1 MRLLARIR
9 GWIAYRR
16 DKKSFHG
23 HLRQLEQKLK
33 DIEAARLRISAEI
46 SLAKIEAAED
56 LRRVTASLSR
66 LQEIAD
72 RSDTIAK
79 KQAATI
85 EAMQDQLNTA
95 NDLTIPTLVA
105 AHQLVLHRLE
115 QDSQV
120 MALRRGAMAAARDEE
135 S

>member
-1 MRLLARIR
+1 MGLLTRIR
-9 GWIAYRR
+9 RWVAYRR

-23 HLRQLEQKLK
+23 HLRQLEQKLR
-33 DIEAARLRISAEI
+33 DIEAARLRLSAEI

-56 LRRVTASLSR
+56 LRRVNASMTR
-66 LQEIAD
+66 LQEIAE
-72 RSDTIAK
+72 RSEAIAK

-120 MALRRGAMAAARDEE
+120 LALRRGAMAAARDEGT
-135 S
+135 

>member
-1 MRLLARIR
+1 MGLLARIR
-9 GWIAYRR
+9 RWIAYRR

-23 HLRQLEQKLK
+23 HLLQLEQKLK

-72 RSDTIAK
+72 RSDAIAK